1 MAKDKGK
8 PVYTISIAAELADVH
23 PQTLRLYERRK
34 LVKPTRT
41 STNIRLYS
49 EEDVEQILYIQE
61 LTQDCGINLAGVKRV
76 LNLERELELT
86 KISLHKVK
94 REIDELTKEMEKE
107 IENVRRSFKHEIVP
121 ISSHEIEP
129 I

>member
-1 MAKDKGK
+1 MAKNKRK
-8 PVYTISIAAELADVH
+8 PVYTISIAAGLADVH

-34 LVKPTRT
+34 LVMPTRT

-49 EEDVEQILYIQE
+49 EEDVEQVLYIQE

-76 LNLERELELT
+76 LNLERELESTRITLQ
-86 KISLHKVK
+86 KVK
-94 REIDELTKEMEKE
+94 REMDELTEEMEKE
-107 IENVRRSFKHEIVP
+107 IENVRRSFKHEIIP
-121 ISSHEIEP
+121 ISSQEIEP